1 MELINSNNFNDT
13 INSNSV
19 TIVDVYADW
28 CGPCKMISPLL
39 EQLSSELTNVK
50 FVKLDADAD
59 GELVRSFGIQSIPT
73 ILFFK
78 NGELKQ
84 KLIGFQ
90 PKDRLKSLAE
100 SLL

>member
-1 MELINSNNFNDT
+1 MELINKDNFNNI
-13 INSNSV
+13 INDNNITV
-19 TIVDVYADW
+19 VDVYADW

-39 EQLSSELTNVK
+39 EQLSVEMPNIK
-50 FVKLDADAD
+50 FVKVDADAD
-59 GELVRSFGIQSIPT
+59 GELVQSFGIQSIPT

-78 NGELKQ
+78 QGELKQ

-90 PKDRLKSLAE
+90 SKDRLKSLAE

>member
-1 MELINSNNFNDT
+1 MELINNNNFNDT
-13 INSNSV
+13 INNNSV
-19 TIVDVYADW
+19 TVVDVYADW
-28 CGPCKMISPLL
+28 CGPCKMITPLL
-39 EQLSSELTNVK
+39 EQLSNELTNVK

-59 GELVRSFGIQSIPT
+59 TELVRSFGIQSIPT

-78 NGELKQ
+78 DGDLKQ